1 MNRLT
6 ALAKKLFDRT
16 FLRFVLVGVVNTLFG
31 YAIMFGFYNLLELS
45 YWVSSAANYFF
56 GSILSYFLNKHFT
69 FQDKSRDWKTVLR
82 FVVNIAACY
91 AVSYGLARP
100 LVRLVLRSLP
110 QTTIDNAAML
120 FGSFVFVALNY
131 LSQRFLT
138 FRAGFG
144 PDDAAVKPEE

>member
-1 MNRLT
+1 MNRLI

-31 YAIMFGFYNLLELS
+31 YAIMFGFYNLLGLS

-120 FGSFVFVALNY
+120 FGSVVFVALNY

-138 FRAGFG
+138 FRSGS
-144 PDDAAVKPEE
+144 

>member
-1 MNRLT
+1 MDRLK

-31 YAIMFGFYNLLELS
+31 YAIMFGFYNLLHLD
-45 YWVSSAANYFF
+45 YWISSAANYVF
-56 GSILSYFLNKHFT
+56 GSILSFFLNKHFT

-91 AVSYGLARP
+91 AVAYGLARP
-100 LVRLVLRSLP
+100 LIRWVLRGLS
-110 QTTIDNAAML
+110 QRTIDNAAML
-120 FGSFVFVALNY
+120 FGSCVFVALNY

-138 FRAGFG
+138 FR
-144 PDDAAVKPEE
+144 KTEEK